1 MPNNIQI
8 NQGQS
13 VIFQETVTGG
23 IGPYSYEWT
32 FVGGSITSATGPTAS
47 VFYNYLGSFD
57 VTLKVTDS
65 EGVSNTLTLSNLVTV
80 VPV

>member
-8 NQGQS
+8 YQGQS
-13 VIFQETVTGG
+13 VNFQENATGG
-23 IGPYSYEWT
+23 ITPYSYEWT
-32 FVGGSITSATGPTAS
+32 FEGGSIASATGPTAS
-47 VFYNYLGSFD
+47 VFYNYLGSFA

-65 EGVSNTLTLSNLVTV
+65 NGVSNTLTLSNLVTV